1 MPVIKR
7 YPNRK
12 LYNTESKQYITLEEI
27 SQLIRDGVEV
37 RVVDHASGEDLTAV
51 TLTQIIFE
59 LEKKQRGFLPHSIL
73 SGLIQAGGARIGAIQ
88 RTLASTLGLDHLVD
102 EEIRQRLHTLAE
114 EGELNEDE
122 AKQILAKLVSNR
134 FSPAGDAHLRGLFE
148 FSPLQDLEQII
159 SEHGLPTRNDLQKLL
174 QQLDELTAK
183 IEEIEK
189 HEA

>member
-12 LYNTESKQYITLEEI
+12 LYNTQSKQYITLEEI
-27 SQLIRDGVEV
+27 SQLIREGEEV

-88 RTLASTLGLDHLVD
+88 RTLASTLGLDRLVD
-102 EEIRQRLHTLAE
+102 EEIQRRLHTLAE
-114 EGELNEDE
+114 EDELSEDE

-134 FSPAGDAHLRGLFE
+134 FRPVEDAHLRGLFE
-148 FSPLQDLEQII
+148 FFPLQDLDQII

>member
-27 SQLIRDGVEV
+27 SQLIRDGAEV
-37 RVVDHASGEDLTAV
+37 SVVDHASGEDLTAV

-59 LEKKQRGFLPHSIL
+59 LEKKQHGFLPHSIL
-73 SGLIQAGGARIGAIQ
+73 SGLIQAGGERIGAIQ
-88 RTLASTLGLDHLVD
+88 RTLASTLGLGRLVD

-114 EGELNEDE
+114 EGELKEDE
-122 AKQILAKLVSNR
+122 AKHLLAKLVSNR
-134 FSPAGDAHLRGLFE
+134 FRLAEDARLRGLFD
-148 FSPLQDLEQII
+148 FPPLQDLDQII
-159 SEHGLPTRNDLQKLL
+159 SEHGFPTRNDLQKLL

>member
-122 AKQILAKLVSNR
+122 AKQILAKLVSDR